1 MAEIYIQV
9 FYDDL
14 RYNDGDSNNDSVQ
27 KYDNL
32 DNSGNDDLLRLARIQ
47 GISPKDTM
55 QRQKSGI
62 LSGRP
67 YGDVCILWRKSI
79 SKYITVVQYD
89 DKRMTMAVNYVLIT
103 MYTYLSMFIYLTSFM
118 NILMTI
124 YNPSV
129 S

>member
-103 MYTYLSMFIYLTSFM
+103 MYTYLSMFIYLTS
-118 NILMTI
+118 LMKIVMIMYKT
-124 YNPSV
+124 SV